1 MDKYISRA
9 DRLEAANDYFSV
21 NNERWITIKP
31 HGEDS
36 DDYRRLKL
44 EDGETPKEAIDRVY
58 KKKDK
63 KNKKQSYKDRLNKN
77 IQEREAKYQAYL
89 DVELERDK
97 LAKELDA
104 LIADITDSDKIN
116 EIARDFANKH
126 YDEISKINEKS
137 LKAHDIYTSR
147 DKEFLESLETIS
159 GELKEIDLDKATKE
173 ELEDVLEAIK
183 LTTGYGINYAT
194 RQQLI
199 DKREKIKQKIKSLE
213 YLANRKELTEVVGVK
228 KGKPM
233 SHKEADSGNT
243 NPKYKPHSDYS
254 TNCQSCVV
262 CYELRRRG
270 FNVQTRPRIKV
281 GQMQRL
287 AQNATLAY
295 IDPKTGQHPNPD
307 IMRVGNPTNAYKW
320 LNDNVG
326 EGRYE
331 FRVVWKSRY
340 SGHIMTITKENGKV
354 SIYDPQ
360 TNKTYSTQEEI
371 TKEILNDVRF
381 RGKENTKPFILR
393 VDNLDLNPEIVNE
406 VVEKS

>member
-9 DRLEAANDYFSV
+9 DRLNLANDYFSV

-63 KNKKQSYKDRLNKN
+63 KEKKESYKDRLNKN
-77 IQEREAKYQAYL
+77 IQKRDATYQAYL

-97 LAKELDA
+97 LSKELDA

-137 LKAHDIYTSR
+137 LKAHDIYKSR

-159 GELKEIDLDKATKE
+159 KELTDFDSEKATKE
-173 ELEDVLEAIK
+173 ELEDILEAIK

-213 YLANRKELTEVVGVK
+213 YLANRKELTEVAGVK

-243 NPKYKPHSDYS
+243 NPNYKPHSDYS

-295 IDPKTGQHPNPD
+295 IDPKTGQHPSPD

-331 FRVVWKSRY
+331 FRVVWKSRF

-354 SIYDPQ
+354 VIYDPQ